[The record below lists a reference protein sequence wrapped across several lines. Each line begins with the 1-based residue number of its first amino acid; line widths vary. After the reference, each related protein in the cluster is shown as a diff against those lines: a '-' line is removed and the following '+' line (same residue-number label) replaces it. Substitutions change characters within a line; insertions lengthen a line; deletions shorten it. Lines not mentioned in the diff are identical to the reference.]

1 MQHLLRWR
9 WSGALFGASAYSGRP
24 LADLVDTC
32 ITDELIRAV
41 ASESAK
47 GRLLL
52 VATTDLD
59 RQRTVVWDLG
69 LIARQGGEPAR
80 RLFRDVLIAASSIPG
95 ALPPVMIPVEQSG
108 KVFEEMHADGATIAS
123 LLVAPRVAEFLT
135 QQLDGLQGA
144 NLYVIVNGQL
154 GAAARTTP
162 MRTFAIA
169 KRGIE
174 AATLS
179 NVRAEIAIADAFAR
193 RNGMV
198 IRITRIPDDYPFR
211 GPLDLERSRMQ
222 ALFNYAV
229 GCSSHGELWSTPLEA
244 MEPSERTSSSAS
256 ATVTCPG
263 PIAGPALQSVHALED
278 RRSAPVLQP

>member
-9 WSGALFGASAYSGRP
+9 WSGALFGASAYSGKP
-24 LADLVDTC
+24 LAELVDVYISDT
-32 ITDELIRAV
+32 LIRAV
-41 ASESAK
+41 ALESAK
-47 GRLLL
+47 GRLLV

-59 RQRTVVWDLG
+59 RQRTVIWDLG

-80 RLFRDVLIAASSIPG
+80 RLFRDVLIAAASIPG
-95 ALPPVMIPVEQSG
+95 ALPPVMIRVEQAG
-108 KVFEEMHADGATIAS
+108 QVFEEMHADGATTTSLFIAPE
-123 LLVAPRVAEFLT
+123 VASFLT
-135 QQLDGLQGA
+135 HEVDGLQGT

-162 MRTFAIA
+162 LQTLSIA

-198 IRITRIPDDYPFR
+198 MRMTQIPDDYPFR
-211 GPLDLERSRMQ
+211 GPLDLERHRMQ
-222 ALFNYAV
+222 ALFDF
-229 GCSSHGELWSTPLEA
+229 GERCSFQDQLWSTPLEA
-244 MEPSERTSSSAS
+244 MEPPERPTD
-256 ATVTCPG
+256 P
-263 PIAGPALQSVHALED
+263 AGPTVACPAPVGAPAMQSVHALEG
-278 RRSAPVLQP
+278 RRGTPMQP